1 MDWRELLENNRAW
14 VNERK
19 SQDPDFFRRLGAK
32 HEPHFL
38 WIGCSDA
45 RVPANVITGTDAGE
59 MFVHRNIANQVQATD
74 ANLSAVV
81 QYAVEVLKV
90 KDIIVCGHED
100 CGGVRAALG
109 PEAPVAVEH
118 WIAQVRSIARMHDA
132 ELDAIADP
140 NRKVARLVELNVM
153 EQVHNL
159 ARTPVVQAAWARGAE
174 LHIHGV
180 VYDVR
185 EGLLR
190 DIGVTLDGSGVETA
204 RAREAVRVAAARPRP
219 ELRAAG

>member
-14 VNERK
+14 VNDRK
-19 SQDPDFFRRLGAK
+19 SQDPEFFRRLGAK

-74 ANLSAVV
+74 ANLAAVV

-109 PEAPVAVEH
+109 PQAPVAVEH
-118 WIAQVRSIARMHDA
+118 WIAQVRSVARVHA
-132 ELDAIADP
+132 EELDAIDTMD
-140 NRKVARLVELNVM
+140 RRVARLVELNVT
-153 EQVHNL
+153 EQVMNL
-159 ARTPVVQAAWARGAE
+159 ARTPVLQAAWARGE
-174 LHIHGV
+174 EIDIHGV

-185 EGLLR
+185 EGYLR
-190 DIGVTLDGSGVETA
+190 DIQVSLDSTSL
-204 RAREAVRVAAARPRP
+204 AARPRLAAPVRPASRPEP
-219 ELRAAG
+219 ELRATG